1 MLSQHGI
8 TATNMVH
15 KSSLAEFY
23 GDPVTFTHASWLACY
38 PSSLL
43 NASISHTTCR
53 RLLNKYLREVL
64 PPPATQDIE
73 VPDDLLWSTSSSGQ
87 LRNLAADVSSFV
99 FASWIKKLILK
110 SKIQLVTDAIGEQ
123 RFQCALNTRQA
134 LLAESSVFHAA
145 EVFNDAVK
153 LREFFIDVGWECLL
167 QLLMAKHASSAW
179 RFRLIGKKSS
189 EQESVAW
196 HINCQLEILL
206 EILPEFTV
214 QEELA

>member
-1 MLSQHGI
+1 
-8 TATNMVH
+8 MVH

-23 GDPVTFTHASWLACY
+23 GDPVASTHTSWLACY

-43 NASISHTTCR
+43 NASISNATCR

-73 VPDDLLWSTSSSGQ
+73 VPDDLLWSASSPDQ

-123 RFQCALNTRQA
+123 RFQSALNMRQV
-134 LLAESSVFHAA
+134 LLAESNVFDAA
-145 EVFNDAVK
+145 ARFNDAVK
-153 LREFFIDVGWECLL
+153 LHEFFVDVGWECLL
-167 QLLMAKHASSAW
+167 QLLVAKHASSAW
-179 RFRLIGKKSS
+179 RFRLIGKKLSQ
-189 EQESVAW
+189 QEPVAW
-196 HINCQLEILL
+196 HIRCQPEILL
-206 EILPEFTV
+206 EILPEFTA
-214 QEELA
+214 QEESA

>member
-1 MLSQHGI
+1 MLSLHGI

-23 GDPVTFTHASWLACY
+23 GDPVASTHASWLACY

-43 NASISHTTCR
+43 NASISNATCR

-73 VPDDLLWSTSSSGQ
+73 VPDDLLWSTSSPDQ

-99 FASWIKKLILK
+99 FASWIKMLILK

-123 RFQCALNTRQA
+123 RFQSALNTRQA
-134 LLAESSVFHAA
+134 LLAESNVFDAA
-145 EVFNDAVK
+145 ARFNDAVK
-153 LREFFIDVGWECLL
+153 LREFFVDVGWECLL
-167 QLLMAKHASSAW
+167 QLLIAKHASSAW

-189 EQESVAW
+189 QQEPVAW
-196 HINCQLEILL
+196 HISCQPEILL
-206 EILPEFTV
+206 EILPEFIA
-214 QEELA
+214 QAESA